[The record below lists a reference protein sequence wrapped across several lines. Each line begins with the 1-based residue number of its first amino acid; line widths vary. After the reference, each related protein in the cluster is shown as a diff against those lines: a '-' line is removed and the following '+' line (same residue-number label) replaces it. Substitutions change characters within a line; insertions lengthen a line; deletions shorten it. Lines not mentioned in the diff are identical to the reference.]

1 MTGAR
6 RASRSRTSLYLPCA
20 PWLYLVA
27 MKVRVVTESDLA
39 FDSAKD
45 LAEQPTDAEADDWER
60 RLNSR
65 D

>member
-1 MTGAR
+1 MAILTMAVL
-6 RASRSRTSLYLPCA
+6 T
-20 PWLYLVA
+20 

-39 FDSAKD
+39 FDSSKD

-60 RLNSR
+60 RLNAPR

>member
-1 MTGAR
+1 MALLTMAILTM
-6 RASRSRTSLYLPCA
+6 AILTMPVLT
-20 PWLYLVA
+20 

-39 FDSAKD
+39 FDSSKD

-60 RLNSR
+60 RLNAPR